1 MPCDWFMSCRPRI
14 WSLRPIVFQ
23 VLIKRDGVQKSS
35 ETNKWC
41 GSIKCQKVINPTI
54 DYYLGIIFCRA
65 KLEPGNLGPKRTRR
79 QFEILKLDFSFGL
92 FRMQRKFAFCIESV
106 QFMTIMLK
114 ELTLLSGFM
123 TSIKPINNMF
133 CCACAFLFSVSYS
146 LFSDASMYKCVWR
159 DLLINPHLLL
169 HCKSTCFML
178 WKWPLKLVINHVRV
192 HLSYFELGKTNK
204 NVFQIFCAK
213 SKN

>member
-1 MPCDWFMSCRPRI
+1 M
-14 WSLRPIVFQ
+14 
-23 VLIKRDGVQKSS
+23 K
-35 ETNKWC
+35 
-41 GSIKCQKVINPTI
+41 
-54 DYYLGIIFCRA
+54 
-65 KLEPGNLGPKRTRR
+65 
-79 QFEILKLDFSFGL
+79 
-92 FRMQRKFAFCIESV
+92 RKFAFLIWIESV

-133 CCACAFLFSVSYS
+133 CCACAFLFSVSYF

-178 WKWPLKLVINHVRV
+178 WKWPLKLVINHARV

-213 SKN
+213 SENWNAAARNYLVLYFVATFCFVPLIMELFHTIFKEVTKARWWVTQKAVWVLL

>member
-1 MPCDWFMSCRPRI
+1 M
-14 WSLRPIVFQ
+14 
-23 VLIKRDGVQKSS
+23 K
-35 ETNKWC
+35 
-41 GSIKCQKVINPTI
+41 
-54 DYYLGIIFCRA
+54 
-65 KLEPGNLGPKRTRR
+65 
-79 QFEILKLDFSFGL
+79 
-92 FRMQRKFAFCIESV
+92 RKFAFLIWIESV

-114 ELTLLSGFM
+114 ELTLLPGFM

-169 HCKSTCFML
+169 HSKSTCFML
-178 WKWPLKLVINHVRV
+178 WKWPLKLVINHARV

-204 NVFQIFCAK
+204 NVFQIFCANSEIGTLQLK
-213 SKN
+213 IT

>member
-54 DYYLGIIFCRA
+54 DYYLGDHFLQGKTGTRKSRA
-65 KLEPGNLGPKRTRR
+65 QEFAKQIPI
-79 QFEILKLDFSFGL
+79 EILKL
-92 FRMQRKFAFCIESV
+92 FRMKRKFAFLIWIESV

-133 CCACAFLFSVSYS
+133 CCSCAFLFSVSYF

-192 HLSYFELGKTNK
+192 HLSYF
-204 NVFQIFCAK
+204 
-213 SKN
+213 